1 MMRKG
6 LLLLAV
12 ILCSTS
18 VYTQTPENEFKPS
31 GKILS
36 QVFGDYFY
44 VLTADTGIGKLSKT
58 FLNKPSGMT
67 GFQFKRV
74 TLGYEYN
81 WTPQITTFIKIETND
96 NALSADNTMSFF
108 LKDAYLKYKIN
119 AFTEFCLGI
128 QPTFSFETS
137 EQYWGLRYVEKTI
150 LDLRSIEPARDFGIS
165 VRGKFSAGSP
175 FSYIVMAG
183 DNSYVRPETDKYKKL
198 YGKLG
203 YSPFNGLDFCY
214 YSDYAFLAEKNGK
227 PSNEL
232 VQAVFAG
239 YKNEKISVGLET
251 FLKTTGNGYMTPDS
265 MFTNLNGMGIS
276 VFGSVNISKKIACF
290 ARYDFYDPNINA
302 GSTNDR
308 RYFATAGLSWTP
320 VANINFSPNLEME
333 TYESAKYSPSPSVW
347 ARLNFQWNLK

>member
-1 MMRKG
+1 MMRKF

-12 ILCSTS
+12 ILCSTNAN
-18 VYTQTPENEFKPS
+18 TQTTNEFKPY

-36 QVFGDYFY
+36 QVFGDYY
-44 VLTADTGIGKLSKT
+44 YAIRADTGIGKLSRA

-81 WTPQITTFIKIETND
+81 WTHQITTFIKIETND

-108 LKDAYLKYKIN
+108 LKDAYLKYKLN
-119 AFTEFCLGI
+119 GFTDFYLGI
-128 QPTFSFETS
+128 QPTFSFETT
-137 EQYWGLRYVEKTI
+137 EQYWGLRYVEKTL
-150 LDLRSIEPARDFGIS
+150 LDLRGIEPARDFGIS

-198 YGKLG
+198 YARLG
-203 YSPFNGLDFCY
+203 YSPFRGLDFCY
-214 YSDYAFLAEKNGK
+214 YSDYAFMAEKNGR

-239 YKNEKISVGLET
+239 YRNETVSAGLET
-251 FLKTTGNGYMTPDS
+251 FIKTTGNGYLTADS
-265 MFTNLNGMGIS
+265 TFINMNGMGIS

-290 ARYDFYDPNINA
+290 ARYDYYDPNINA
-302 GSTNDR
+302 SSTYDR
-308 RYFATAGLSWTP
+308 RHFATAGISWTP
-320 VANINFSPNLEME
+320 VANINFSPNVEME
-333 TYESAKYSPSPSVW
+333 TYENPEYSPSPSVW